1 MEVNKIQEELARL
14 IELVDGW
21 AGSHDVPGIERDLVL
36 DKLKKLYEA
45 IRFANFDEGDSSAS
59 ASVAAQQSV
68 AEVAPVSEISIDLD
82 DLLAEPVRDSLP
94 EPAAMPEALG
104 ESAGVSAA
112 VPESAPSVKPVSAS
126 AVTEPEPEPVL
137 VVASA
142 PVAEPDPVLADESA
156 PESVPVSESAPAA
169 ESIAVAVAVSV
180 TSGLSR
186 QDASMEGQSD
196 KASGTGH
203 DAAVRTGRE
212 GLAGS
217 SAGQVVAPSSEADTE
232 SKQKVV
238 VSDSLFDLDDL
249 VIRHREKRRVI
260 MSLYETDGPQEAAAS
275 KIPVGIGQK
284 PGHAA
289 APQQQATAGKEQD
302 DAAAPQQ
309 QATAGKEQDDAAAPQ
324 PETLL
329 EKMDEPKKSVTSQIP
344 EPQSETSESDSVA
357 AEISEQADNAA
368 DADASVAASQKTGV
382 AETTSTKTD
391 APKYPF
397 AAEPEPVLG
406 EVLGGD
412 VHTLADT
419 IAAPKDMASEIVR
432 KERITDLKQAIGIND
447 KFLLL
452 RDLFG
457 GDTERYERTI
467 DRLNEFDDLDDCIIY
482 ISENYDWNPS
492 SDGVRFLMELL
503 ERKLS

>member
-21 AGSHDVPGIERDLVL
+21 AGSLDVPGIERDLVL

-126 AVTEPEPEPVL
+126 AVTEPMSEPMPVVAPASVPEPDPAPAVGTAPEPV
-137 VVASA
+137 
-142 PVAEPDPVLADESA
+142 PVSESVPA
-156 PESVPVSESAPAA
+156 VQSVPVSEPAA
-169 ESIAVAVAVSV
+169 VEVSL
-180 TSGLSR
+180 SAAAGFSR
-186 QDASMEGQSD
+186 QDVSMEGRAG
-196 KASGTGH
+196 KAPGTGR
-203 DAAVRTGRE
+203 DAAARIGQE

-289 APQQQATAGKEQD
+289 APQQRATAGKEQD
-302 DAAAPQQ
+302 DAV
-309 QATAGKEQDDAAAPQ
+309 APQ

-329 EKMDEPKKSVTSQIP
+329 DKMDEPKKSVTSQMP

-368 DADASVAASQKTGV
+368 DADASVAASQKTVV
-382 AETTSTKTD
+382 AETTSAKTD

>member
-126 AVTEPEPEPVL
+126 AVTEPMSEPMPVVAPASVPEPDPAPAVGTAPEPV
-137 VVASA
+137 
-142 PVAEPDPVLADESA
+142 PVSESVPA
-156 PESVPVSESAPAA
+156 VQSVPVSEPAA
-169 ESIAVAVAVSV
+169 VEVSL
-180 TSGLSR
+180 SAAAGFSR
-186 QDASMEGQSD
+186 QDVSMEGRAG
-196 KASGTGH
+196 KAPGTGH

-217 SAGQVVAPSSEADTE
+217 SAGQVVAPSSEADAE

-275 KIPVGIGQK
+275 KIPVGTGQK
-284 PGHAA
+284 PGH
-289 APQQQATAGKEQD
+289 
-302 DAAAPQQ
+302 AAAPQQ

>member
-82 DLLAEPVRDSLP
+82 DLLAEPVRDFLP
-94 EPAAMPEALG
+94 ESAAMPEALDAPVG
-104 ESAGVSAA
+104 ESAA
-112 VPESAPSVKPVSAS
+112 VPEPASSEKPVSVS
-126 AVTEPEPEPVL
+126 AVTEPMSEPMPVVAPASVPEPDPAPAVGTAPEPV
-137 VVASA
+137 
-142 PVAEPDPVLADESA
+142 PVSESVPA
-156 PESVPVSESAPAA
+156 VQSVPVSEPAA
-169 ESIAVAVAVSV
+169 VEVSL
-180 TSGLSR
+180 SAAAGFSR
-186 QDASMEGQSD
+186 QDVSMEGRAG
-196 KASGTGH
+196 KAPGTGR
-203 DAAVRTGRE
+203 DAAARIGQE

-289 APQQQATAGKEQD
+289 APQQRATAGKEQD
-302 DAAAPQQ
+302 DAVAPQQ
-309 QATAGKEQDDAAAPQ
+309 
-324 PETLL
+324 ETLL
-329 EKMDEPKKSVTSQIP
+329 DKMDEPKKSVTSQIP
-344 EPQSETSESDSVA
+344 EPQSETSKSGSVA

-368 DADASVAASQKTGV
+368 DADASVAASQKTVV
-382 AETTSTKTD
+382 AETTSAKTD

-457 GDTERYERTI
+457 GDAERYERTI
-467 DRLNEFDDLDDCIIY
+467 DRLNAFDDLDDCIIY

>member
-59 ASVAAQQSV
+59 ASVAAQQSG
-68 AEVAPVSEISIDLD
+68 AETAPVSEISIDLD
-82 DLLAEPVRDSLP
+82 DLLAEPVRDFLP
-94 EPAAMPEALG
+94 ESAAMPEALDAPVG
-104 ESAGVSAA
+104 ESAA
-112 VPESAPSVKPVSAS
+112 VPEPASSEKPVSVS
-126 AVTEPEPEPVL
+126 AVTEPMSEPMPVVAPASVPEPDPASAVGTAPEPV
-137 VVASA
+137 
-142 PVAEPDPVLADESA
+142 PVSESVPA
-156 PESVPVSESAPAA
+156 VQSVPVSEPAA
-169 ESIAVAVAVSV
+169 VEVSL
-180 TSGLSR
+180 SAAAGLSR
-186 QDASMEGQSD
+186 QDVSMEGRAG
-196 KASGTGH
+196 KAPGTGR
-203 DAAVRTGRE
+203 DAAARIGQE

-217 SAGQVVAPSSEADTE
+217 SAGQVVVPSSEADTE

-289 APQQQATAGKEQD
+289 VPQQRATAGKEQD
-302 DAAAPQQ
+302 DAV
-309 QATAGKEQDDAAAPQ
+309 APQ

-329 EKMDEPKKSVTSQIP
+329 DKMDEPKKSVTSQIP
-344 EPQSETSESDSVA
+344 ALQSETSKSGSVA

-368 DADASVAASQKTGV
+368 DADASVAASQKTVV
-382 AETTSTKTD
+382 AETTSAKTD

-457 GDTERYERTI
+457 GDAERYERTI
-467 DRLNEFDDLDDCIIY
+467 DRLNAFDDLDDCIIY

>member
-82 DLLAEPVRDSLP
+82 DLLAEPVRDFLP
-94 EPAAMPEALG
+94 ESAAMPEALDAPVG
-104 ESAGVSAA
+104 ESAA
-112 VPESAPSVKPVSAS
+112 VPEPASSEKPVSVS
-126 AVTEPEPEPVL
+126 AVTEPMSEPMPVVAPASVPEPDPAPAVGTAPEPV
-137 VVASA
+137 
-142 PVAEPDPVLADESA
+142 PVSESVPA
-156 PESVPVSESAPAA
+156 VQSVPVSEPAA
-169 ESIAVAVAVSV
+169 VEVSL
-180 TSGLSR
+180 SAAAGFSR
-186 QDASMEGQSD
+186 QDVSMEGQSD

-217 SAGQVVAPSSEADTE
+217 SAGQVVAPSSEADAE

-275 KIPVGIGQK
+275 KIPVGTGQK
-284 PGHAA
+284 PGH
-289 APQQQATAGKEQD
+289 
-302 DAAAPQQ
+302 AAAPQQ

>member
-82 DLLAEPVRDSLP
+82 DLLAEPVRDFLP
-94 EPAAMPEALG
+94 ESAAMPEALDAPVG
-104 ESAGVSAA
+104 ESAA
-112 VPESAPSVKPVSAS
+112 VPEPASSEKPVSVS
-126 AVTEPEPEPVL
+126 AVTEPMSEPMPVVAPASVPEPDPAPAVGTAPEPV
-137 VVASA
+137 
-142 PVAEPDPVLADESA
+142 PVSESVPA
-156 PESVPVSESAPAA
+156 VQSVPVSEPAA
-169 ESIAVAVAVSV
+169 VEVS
-180 TSGLSR
+180 LSAAAGFSR
-186 QDASMEGQSD
+186 HDVSMEGRAG
-196 KASGTGH
+196 KAPGTGR
-203 DAAVRTGRE
+203 DAAARIGQE

-289 APQQQATAGKEQD
+289 APQQRATAGKEQD
-302 DAAAPQQ
+302 DAV
-309 QATAGKEQDDAAAPQ
+309 APQ

-329 EKMDEPKKSVTSQIP
+329 DKMDEPKKSVTSQMP

-368 DADASVAASQKTGV
+368 DADASVAASQKTVV
-382 AETTSTKTD
+382 AETTSAKTD

>member
-126 AVTEPEPEPVL
+126 AVTEPMSEPMPVVAPASVPEPDPAPAVGTAPEPV
-137 VVASA
+137 
-142 PVAEPDPVLADESA
+142 PVSESVPA
-156 PESVPVSESAPAA
+156 VQSVPVSEPAA
-169 ESIAVAVAVSV
+169 VEVSL
-180 TSGLSR
+180 SAAAGFSR
-186 QDASMEGQSD
+186 QDVSMEGRAG
-196 KASGTGH
+196 KAPGTGR
-203 DAAVRTGRE
+203 DAAARIGQE

-289 APQQQATAGKEQD
+289 APQQR
-302 DAAAPQQ
+302 
-309 QATAGKEQDDAAAPQ
+309 ATAGKEQDDAAAPQ

-329 EKMDEPKKSVTSQIP
+329 DKMDEPKKSVTSQIP
-344 EPQSETSESDSVA
+344 EPQSETSKSGSVA

-368 DADASVAASQKTGV
+368 DADASVAASQKTVV
-382 AETTSTKTD
+382 AETTSAKTD

-457 GDTERYERTI
+457 GDAERYERTI
-467 DRLNEFDDLDDCIIY
+467 DRLNAFDDLDDCIIY

>member
-126 AVTEPEPEPVL
+126 AVTEPMSEPMPVVAPASVPEPDPAPAVGTAPEPV
-137 VVASA
+137 
-142 PVAEPDPVLADESA
+142 PVSESVPA
-156 PESVPVSESAPAA
+156 VQSVPVSEPAA
-169 ESIAVAVAVSV
+169 VEVSL
-180 TSGLSR
+180 SAAAGFSR
-186 QDASMEGQSD
+186 QDVSMEGRAG
-196 KASGTGH
+196 KAPGTGR
-203 DAAVRTGRE
+203 DAAARIGQE

-238 VSDSLFDLDDL
+238 VSASLFDLDDL

-289 APQQQATAGKEQD
+289 APQQRATAGKEQD
-302 DAAAPQQ
+302 DAV
-309 QATAGKEQDDAAAPQ
+309 APQ

-329 EKMDEPKKSVTSQIP
+329 DKMDEPKKSVTSQMP

-368 DADASVAASQKTGV
+368 DADASVAASQKTVV
-382 AETTSTKTD
+382 AETTSAKTD

>member
-82 DLLAEPVRDSLP
+82 DLLAEPVRDFLP
-94 EPAAMPEALG
+94 ESAAMPEALDAPVG
-104 ESAGVSAA
+104 ESAA
-112 VPESAPSVKPVSAS
+112 VPEPASSEKPVSVS
-126 AVTEPEPEPVL
+126 AVTEPMSEPMPVVAPASVPEPDPAPAVGTAPEPV
-137 VVASA
+137 
-142 PVAEPDPVLADESA
+142 PVSESVPA
-156 PESVPVSESAPAA
+156 VQSVPVSEPAA
-169 ESIAVAVAVSV
+169 VEVSL
-180 TSGLSR
+180 SAAAGFSR
-186 QDASMEGQSD
+186 QDVSMEGRAG
-196 KASGTGH
+196 KAPGTGR
-203 DAAVRTGRE
+203 DAAARIGQE

-289 APQQQATAGKEQD
+289 APQQRATAGKEQD
-302 DAAAPQQ
+302 DAV
-309 QATAGKEQDDAAAPQ
+309 APQ

-329 EKMDEPKKSVTSQIP
+329 DKMDEPKKSVTSQMP

-368 DADASVAASQKTGV
+368 DADASVAASQKTVV
-382 AETTSTKTD
+382 AETTSAKTD

-482 ISENYDWNPS
+482 ISENYHSNPS

>member
-82 DLLAEPVRDSLP
+82 DLLAEPVRDFLP
-94 EPAAMPEALG
+94 ESAAMPEALDAPVG
-104 ESAGVSAA
+104 ESAA
-112 VPESAPSVKPVSAS
+112 VPEPASSEKPVSVS
-126 AVTEPEPEPVL
+126 AVTEPMSEPMPVVAPASVPEPDPASAVGTAPEPV
-137 VVASA
+137 
-142 PVAEPDPVLADESA
+142 PVSGSVPAVQ
-156 PESVPVSESAPAA
+156 SVPVSEPAA
-169 ESIAVAVAVSV
+169 VEVSL
-180 TSGLSR
+180 SAAAGLSR
-186 QDASMEGQSD
+186 QDVSMEGRAG
-196 KASGTGH
+196 KAPGTGR
-203 DAAVRTGRE
+203 DAAARIGQE

-289 APQQQATAGKEQD
+289 APQQRATAGKEQD
-302 DAAAPQQ
+302 DAV
-309 QATAGKEQDDAAAPQ
+309 APQ

-329 EKMDEPKKSVTSQIP
+329 DKMDEPKKSVTSQMP

-368 DADASVAASQKTGV
+368 DADASVAASQKTVV
-382 AETTSTKTD
+382 AETTSAKTD

>member
-59 ASVAAQQSV
+59 ASVAAQQSG
-68 AEVAPVSEISIDLD
+68 AETAPVSEISIDLD
-82 DLLAEPVRDSLP
+82 DLLAEPVRDFLP
-94 EPAAMPEALG
+94 ESAAMPEALDAPVG
-104 ESAGVSAA
+104 ESAA
-112 VPESAPSVKPVSAS
+112 VPEPASSEKPVSVS
-126 AVTEPEPEPVL
+126 AVTEPMSEPMPVVAPASVPEPDPASAVGTAPEPV
-137 VVASA
+137 
-142 PVAEPDPVLADESA
+142 PVSESVPA
-156 PESVPVSESAPAA
+156 VQSVPVSEPAA
-169 ESIAVAVAVSV
+169 VEVSL
-180 TSGLSR
+180 SAAAGLSR
-186 QDASMEGQSD
+186 QDVSMEGRAG
-196 KASGTGH
+196 KAPGTGR
-203 DAAVRTGRE
+203 DAAARIGQE

-217 SAGQVVAPSSEADTE
+217 SAGQVVVPSSEADTE

-289 APQQQATAGKEQD
+289 APQQRATAGKEQD
-302 DAAAPQQ
+302 DAV
-309 QATAGKEQDDAAAPQ
+309 APQ

-329 EKMDEPKKSVTSQIP
+329 DKMDEPKKSVTSQIP
-344 EPQSETSESDSVA
+344 EPQSETSKSGSVA

-368 DADASVAASQKTGV
+368 DADASVAASQKTVV
-382 AETTSTKTD
+382 AETTSAKTD

>member
-1 MEVNKIQEELARL
+1 MKVNKIQEELARL
-14 IELVDGW
+14 TELVDGW

-82 DLLAEPVRDSLP
+82 DLLAEPVRDFLP
-94 EPAAMPEALG
+94 ESAAMPEALDAPVG
-104 ESAGVSAA
+104 ESAA
-112 VPESAPSVKPVSAS
+112 VPEPASSEKPVSVS
-126 AVTEPEPEPVL
+126 AVTEPMSEPMPVVAPASVPEPDPAPAVGTVPEPV
-137 VVASA
+137 
-142 PVAEPDPVLADESA
+142 PVSESVPA
-156 PESVPVSESAPAA
+156 VQSVPVSEPAA
-169 ESIAVAVAVSV
+169 VEVSL
-180 TSGLSR
+180 SAAAGLSR
-186 QDASMEGQSD
+186 QDVSMEGRAG
-196 KASGTGH
+196 KAPGTGR
-203 DAAVRTGRE
+203 DAAARIGQE

-217 SAGQVVAPSSEADTE
+217 SAGQVVAPSSEANTE

-289 APQQQATAGKEQD
+289 APQQRATAGKEQD
-302 DAAAPQQ
+302 DAV
-309 QATAGKEQDDAAAPQ
+309 APQ

-329 EKMDEPKKSVTSQIP
+329 DKMDEPKKSVTSQIP
-344 EPQSETSESDSVA
+344 EPQSETSKSGSVA

-368 DADASVAASQKTGV
+368 DADASVAASQKTVV
-382 AETTSTKTD
+382 AETTSAKTD

-457 GDTERYERTI
+457 GDAERYERTI
-467 DRLNEFDDLDDCIIY
+467 DRLNAFDDLDDCIIY

>member
-14 IELVDGW
+14 TELVDGW

-59 ASVAAQQSV
+59 ASVAVQQSG
-68 AEVAPVSEISIDLD
+68 AETAPVSEISIDLD
-82 DLLAEPVRDSLP
+82 DLLAEPVRDFLP
-94 EPAAMPEALG
+94 ESAAMPEALDAPVG
-104 ESAGVSAA
+104 ESAA
-112 VPESAPSVKPVSAS
+112 VPEPASSEKPVSVS
-126 AVTEPEPEPVL
+126 AVTEPMSEPMPVVAPASVPEPDPAPAVGTAPEPV
-137 VVASA
+137 
-142 PVAEPDPVLADESA
+142 PVSESVPA
-156 PESVPVSESAPAA
+156 VQSVPVSEPASVEVSLSAAA
-169 ESIAVAVAVSV
+169 
-180 TSGLSR
+180 GFSR
-186 QDASMEGQSD
+186 QDVSMEGRAG
-196 KASGTGH
+196 KAPGTGR
-203 DAAVRTGRE
+203 DAAARIGQE

-289 APQQQATAGKEQD
+289 APQQRATAGKEQD
-302 DAAAPQQ
+302 DAV
-309 QATAGKEQDDAAAPQ
+309 APQ

-329 EKMDEPKKSVTSQIP
+329 DKMDEPKKSVTSQIP
-344 EPQSETSESDSVA
+344 EPQSETSKSGSVA

-368 DADASVAASQKTGV
+368 DADASVAASQKTVV
-382 AETTSTKTD
+382 AETTSAKTD

-457 GDTERYERTI
+457 GDAERYERTI
-467 DRLNEFDDLDDCIIY
+467 DRLNAFDDLDDCIIY

>member
-59 ASVAAQQSV
+59 ASVAAQQSG
-68 AEVAPVSEISIDLD
+68 AETAPVSEISIDLD
-82 DLLAEPVRDSLP
+82 DLLAEPVRDFLP
-94 EPAAMPEALG
+94 ESAAMPEALDAPVG
-104 ESAGVSAA
+104 ESAA
-112 VPESAPSVKPVSAS
+112 VPEPASSEKPVSVS
-126 AVTEPEPEPVL
+126 AVTEPMSEPMPVVAPASVPEPDPASAVGTAPEPV
-137 VVASA
+137 
-142 PVAEPDPVLADESA
+142 PVSESVPA
-156 PESVPVSESAPAA
+156 VQSVPVSEPAA
-169 ESIAVAVAVSV
+169 VEVSL
-180 TSGLSR
+180 SAAAGLSR
-186 QDASMEGQSD
+186 QDVSMEGRAG
-196 KASGTGH
+196 KAPGTGR
-203 DAAVRTGRE
+203 DAAARIGQE

-217 SAGQVVAPSSEADTE
+217 SAGQVVAPSSEANTE

-289 APQQQATAGKEQD
+289 APQQRATAGKEQD
-302 DAAAPQQ
+302 DAV
-309 QATAGKEQDDAAAPQ
+309 APQ

-329 EKMDEPKKSVTSQIP
+329 DKMDEPKKSVTSQIP
-344 EPQSETSESDSVA
+344 EPQSETSKSGSVA

-368 DADASVAASQKTGV
+368 DADASVAASQKTVV
-382 AETTSTKTD
+382 AETTSAKTD

-457 GDTERYERTI
+457 GDAERYERTI
-467 DRLNEFDDLDDCIIY
+467 DRLNAFDDLDDCIIY

>member
-59 ASVAAQQSV
+59 ASVAAQQSG
-68 AEVAPVSEISIDLD
+68 AETAPVSEISIDLD
-82 DLLAEPVRDSLP
+82 DLLAEPVRDFLP
-94 EPAAMPEALG
+94 ESAAMPEALDAPVG
-104 ESAGVSAA
+104 ESAA
-112 VPESAPSVKPVSAS
+112 VPEPASSEKPVSVS
-126 AVTEPEPEPVL
+126 AVTEPMSEPMPVVAPASVPEPDPAPAVGTAPEPV
-137 VVASA
+137 
-142 PVAEPDPVLADESA
+142 PVSESVPA
-156 PESVPVSESAPAA
+156 VQSVPVSEPAA
-169 ESIAVAVAVSV
+169 VEVSL
-180 TSGLSR
+180 SAAAGFSR
-186 QDASMEGQSD
+186 QDVSMEGRAG
-196 KASGTGH
+196 KAPGTGR
-203 DAAVRTGRE
+203 DAAARIGQE

-217 SAGQVVAPSSEADTE
+217 SAGQVVAPSSEADAE

-275 KIPVGIGQK
+275 KIPVGTGQK
-284 PGHAA
+284 PGH
-289 APQQQATAGKEQD
+289 
-302 DAAAPQQ
+302 AAAPQQ

>member
-82 DLLAEPVRDSLP
+82 DLLAEPVRDFLP
-94 EPAAMPEALG
+94 ESAAMPEALDAPVG
-104 ESAGVSAA
+104 ESAA
-112 VPESAPSVKPVSAS
+112 VPEPASSEKPVSVS
-126 AVTEPEPEPVL
+126 AVTEPMSEPMPVVAPASVPEPDPASAVGTAPEPV
-137 VVASA
+137 
-142 PVAEPDPVLADESA
+142 PVSGSVPAVQ
-156 PESVPVSESAPAA
+156 SVPVSEPAA
-169 ESIAVAVAVSV
+169 VEVSL
-180 TSGLSR
+180 SAAAGFSR
-186 QDASMEGQSD
+186 QDVSMEGRAG
-196 KASGTGH
+196 KAPGTGR
-203 DAAVRTGRE
+203 DAAARIGQE

-289 APQQQATAGKEQD
+289 APQQRATAGKEQD
-302 DAAAPQQ
+302 DAV
-309 QATAGKEQDDAAAPQ
+309 APQ

-329 EKMDEPKKSVTSQIP
+329 DKMDEPKKSVTSQMP

-368 DADASVAASQKTGV
+368 DADASVAASQKTVV
-382 AETTSTKTD
+382 AETTSAKTD

>member
-126 AVTEPEPEPVL
+126 AVTEPMSEPMPVVAPASVPEPDPAPAVGTAPEPV
-137 VVASA
+137 
-142 PVAEPDPVLADESA
+142 PVSESVPA
-156 PESVPVSESAPAA
+156 VQSVPVSEPAA
-169 ESIAVAVAVSV
+169 VEVSL
-180 TSGLSR
+180 SAAAGFSR
-186 QDASMEGQSD
+186 QDVSMEGRAG
-196 KASGTGH
+196 KAPGTGR
-203 DAAVRTGRE
+203 DAAARIGQE

-289 APQQQATAGKEQD
+289 APQQRATAGKEQD
-302 DAAAPQQ
+302 DAV
-309 QATAGKEQDDAAAPQ
+309 APQ

-329 EKMDEPKKSVTSQIP
+329 DKMDEPKKSVTSQIP

-368 DADASVAASQKTGV
+368 DADASGAASQKTGV

>member
-59 ASVAAQQSV
+59 ASVAAQQSG
-68 AEVAPVSEISIDLD
+68 AETAPVSEISIDLD
-82 DLLAEPVRDSLP
+82 DLLAEPVRDFLP
-94 EPAAMPEALG
+94 ESAAMPEALDAPVG
-104 ESAGVSAA
+104 ESAA
-112 VPESAPSVKPVSAS
+112 VPEPASSEKPVSVS
-126 AVTEPEPEPVL
+126 AVTEPMSEPMPVVAPASVPEPDPASAVGTAPEPV
-137 VVASA
+137 
-142 PVAEPDPVLADESA
+142 PVSESVPA
-156 PESVPVSESAPAA
+156 VQSVPVSEPAA
-169 ESIAVAVAVSV
+169 VEVSL
-180 TSGLSR
+180 SAAAGLSR
-186 QDASMEGQSD
+186 QDVSMEGRAG
-196 KASGTGH
+196 KAPGTGR
-203 DAAVRTGRE
+203 DAAARIGQE

-217 SAGQVVAPSSEADTE
+217 SAGQVVVPSSEADTE

-275 KIPVGIGQK
+275 KIPVGTGQK

-302 DAAAPQQ
+302 DAAAPQL
-309 QATAGKEQDDAAAPQ
+309 
-324 PETLL
+324 ETLL
-329 EKMDEPKKSVTSQIP
+329 EKMDEPKKSVTSQMP

-368 DADASVAASQKTGV
+368 DADASVAASQKTVV
-382 AETTSTKTD
+382 AETTSAKTD

-457 GDTERYERTI
+457 GDAERYERTI
-467 DRLNEFDDLDDCIIY
+467 DRLNAFDDLDDCIIY

>member
-14 IELVDGW
+14 TELVDGW

-82 DLLAEPVRDSLP
+82 DLLAEPVRDFLP
-94 EPAAMPEALG
+94 ESAAMPEALDAPVG
-104 ESAGVSAA
+104 ESAA
-112 VPESAPSVKPVSAS
+112 VPEPASSEKPVSVS
-126 AVTEPEPEPVL
+126 AVTEPMSEPMPVVAPASVPEPDPAPAVGTAPEPV
-137 VVASA
+137 
-142 PVAEPDPVLADESA
+142 PVSESVPA
-156 PESVPVSESAPAA
+156 VQSVPVSEPAA
-169 ESIAVAVAVSV
+169 VEVSL
-180 TSGLSR
+180 SAAAGFSR
-186 QDASMEGQSD
+186 QDVSMEGRAG
-196 KASGTGH
+196 KAPGTGR
-203 DAAVRTGRE
+203 DAAARIGQE

-289 APQQQATAGKEQD
+289 APQQR
-302 DAAAPQQ
+302 
-309 QATAGKEQDDAAAPQ
+309 ATAGKEQDDAAAPQ

-329 EKMDEPKKSVTSQIP
+329 EKMDEPKKSVTSQMP

-368 DADASVAASQKTGV
+368 DADASVAASQKTVV
-382 AETTSTKTD
+382 AETTSAKTD

>member
-82 DLLAEPVRDSLP
+82 DLLAEPVRDFLP
-94 EPAAMPEALG
+94 ESAAMPEALDAPVG
-104 ESAGVSAA
+104 ESAA
-112 VPESAPSVKPVSAS
+112 VPEPASSEKPVSVS
-126 AVTEPEPEPVL
+126 AVTEPMSEPMPVVAPASVPEPDPAPAVGTAPEPV
-137 VVASA
+137 
-142 PVAEPDPVLADESA
+142 PVSESVPA
-156 PESVPVSESAPAA
+156 VQSVPVSEPAA
-169 ESIAVAVAVSV
+169 VEVSL
-180 TSGLSR
+180 SAAAGLSR

-217 SAGQVVAPSSEADTE
+217 SAGQVVAPSSEADAE

-275 KIPVGIGQK
+275 KIPVGTGQK
-284 PGHAA
+284 PGH
-289 APQQQATAGKEQD
+289 
-302 DAAAPQQ
+302 AAAPQQ

>member
-45 IRFANFDEGDSSAS
+45 IQFANFDEGDSSAS

-82 DLLAEPVRDSLP
+82 DLLAEPVRDFLP
-94 EPAAMPEALG
+94 ESAAMPEALDAPVG
-104 ESAGVSAA
+104 ESAA
-112 VPESAPSVKPVSAS
+112 VPEPASSEKPVSVS
-126 AVTEPEPEPVL
+126 AVTEPMSEPMPVVAPASVPEPDPAPAVGTAPEPV
-137 VVASA
+137 
-142 PVAEPDPVLADESA
+142 PVSESVPA
-156 PESVPVSESAPAA
+156 VQSVPVSEPAA
-169 ESIAVAVAVSV
+169 VEVSL
-180 TSGLSR
+180 SAAAGFSR
-186 QDASMEGQSD
+186 QDVSMEGRAG
-196 KASGTGH
+196 KAPGTGR
-203 DAAVRTGRE
+203 DAAARIGQE

-289 APQQQATAGKEQD
+289 APQQRATAGKEQD
-302 DAAAPQQ
+302 DAV
-309 QATAGKEQDDAAAPQ
+309 APQ

-329 EKMDEPKKSVTSQIP
+329 DKMDEPKKSVTSQMP

-368 DADASVAASQKTGV
+368 DADASVAASQKTVV
-382 AETTSTKTD
+382 AETTSAKTD

>member
-21 AGSHDVPGIERDLVL
+21 AGSHDAPGIERDLVL

-82 DLLAEPVRDSLP
+82 DLLAEPVRDFLP
-94 EPAAMPEALG
+94 ESAAMPEALDAPVG
-104 ESAGVSAA
+104 ESAA
-112 VPESAPSVKPVSAS
+112 VPEPASSEKPVSVS
-126 AVTEPEPEPVL
+126 AVTEPMSEPMPVVAPASVPEPDPAPAVGTAPEPV
-137 VVASA
+137 
-142 PVAEPDPVLADESA
+142 PVSESVPA
-156 PESVPVSESAPAA
+156 VQSVPVSEPAA
-169 ESIAVAVAVSV
+169 VEVSL
-180 TSGLSR
+180 SAAAGFSR
-186 QDASMEGQSD
+186 QDVSMEGRAG
-196 KASGTGH
+196 KAPGTGR
-203 DAAVRTGRE
+203 DAAARIGQE

-289 APQQQATAGKEQD
+289 APQQRATAGKEQD
-302 DAAAPQQ
+302 DAV
-309 QATAGKEQDDAAAPQ
+309 APQ

-329 EKMDEPKKSVTSQIP
+329 DKMDEPKKSVTSQMP

-368 DADASVAASQKTGV
+368 DADASVAASQKTVV
-382 AETTSTKTD
+382 AETTSAKTD

>member
-14 IELVDGW
+14 TELVDGW

-82 DLLAEPVRDSLP
+82 DLLAEPVRDFLP
-94 EPAAMPEALG
+94 ESAAMPEALDAPVG
-104 ESAGVSAA
+104 ESAA
-112 VPESAPSVKPVSAS
+112 VPEPASSEKPVSVS
-126 AVTEPEPEPVL
+126 AVTEPMSEPMPVVAPASVPEPDPAPAVGTVPEPV
-137 VVASA
+137 
-142 PVAEPDPVLADESA
+142 PVSESVPA
-156 PESVPVSESAPAA
+156 VQSVPVSEPAA
-169 ESIAVAVAVSV
+169 VEVSL
-180 TSGLSR
+180 SAAAGLSR
-186 QDASMEGQSD
+186 QDVSMEGRAG
-196 KASGTGH
+196 KAPGTGR
-203 DAAVRTGRE
+203 DAAARIGQE

-217 SAGQVVAPSSEADTE
+217 SAGQVVAPSSEANTE

-289 APQQQATAGKEQD
+289 APQQR
-302 DAAAPQQ
+302 
-309 QATAGKEQDDAAAPQ
+309 ATAGKEQDDAAAPQ

>member
-59 ASVAAQQSV
+59 ASVAAQQSG
-68 AEVAPVSEISIDLD
+68 AETAPVSEISIDLD
-82 DLLAEPVRDSLP
+82 DLLAEPVRDFLP
-94 EPAAMPEALG
+94 ESAAMPEALDAPVG
-104 ESAGVSAA
+104 ESAA
-112 VPESAPSVKPVSAS
+112 VPEPASSEKPVSVS
-126 AVTEPEPEPVL
+126 AVTEPMSEPMPVVAPASVPEPDPASAVGTAPEPV
-137 VVASA
+137 
-142 PVAEPDPVLADESA
+142 PVSESVPA
-156 PESVPVSESAPAA
+156 VQSVPVSEPAA
-169 ESIAVAVAVSV
+169 VEVSL
-180 TSGLSR
+180 SAAAGLSR
-186 QDASMEGQSD
+186 QDVSMEGRAG
-196 KASGTGH
+196 KAPGTGR
-203 DAAVRTGRE
+203 DAAARIGQE

-217 SAGQVVAPSSEADTE
+217 SAGQVVVPSSEADTE

-289 APQQQATAGKEQD
+289 VPQQRATAGKEQD
-302 DAAAPQQ
+302 DAV
-309 QATAGKEQDDAAAPQ
+309 APQ

-329 EKMDEPKKSVTSQIP
+329 DKMDEPKKSVTSQIP
-344 EPQSETSESDSVA
+344 ASQSETSKSGSVA

>member
-14 IELVDGW
+14 TELVDGW

-82 DLLAEPVRDSLP
+82 DLLAEPVRDFLP
-94 EPAAMPEALG
+94 ESAAMPEALDAPVG
-104 ESAGVSAA
+104 ESAA
-112 VPESAPSVKPVSAS
+112 VPEPASSEKPVSVS
-126 AVTEPEPEPVL
+126 AVTEPMSEPMPVVAPASVPEPDPALAVGTVPEPV
-137 VVASA
+137 
-142 PVAEPDPVLADESA
+142 PVSESVPA
-156 PESVPVSESAPAA
+156 VQSVPVSEPAA
-169 ESIAVAVAVSV
+169 VEVSL
-180 TSGLSR
+180 SAAAGLSR
-186 QDASMEGQSD
+186 QDVSMEGRAG
-196 KASGTGH
+196 KAPGTGR
-203 DAAVRTGRE
+203 DAAARIGQE

-217 SAGQVVAPSSEADTE
+217 SAGQVVAPSSEANTE

-289 APQQQATAGKEQD
+289 APQQRATAGKEQD
-302 DAAAPQQ
+302 DAVAPQQ
-309 QATAGKEQDDAAAPQ
+309 
-324 PETLL
+324 ETLL
-329 EKMDEPKKSVTSQIP
+329 EKMDGPKKSVTLQIP
-344 EPQSETSESDSVA
+344 EPQSETSKSDSVA

-368 DADASVAASQKTGV
+368 DADASVAASQKTGA

-467 DRLNEFDDLDDCIIY
+467 DRLNAFDDLDDCIIY

>member
-82 DLLAEPVRDSLP
+82 DLLAEPVRDFLP
-94 EPAAMPEALG
+94 ESAAMPEALDAPVG
-104 ESAGVSAA
+104 ESAA
-112 VPESAPSVKPVSAS
+112 VPEPASSEKPVSVS
-126 AVTEPEPEPVL
+126 AVTEPMSEPMPVVAPASVPEPDPAPAVGTAPEPV
-137 VVASA
+137 
-142 PVAEPDPVLADESA
+142 PVSESVPA
-156 PESVPVSESAPAA
+156 VQSVPVSEPAA
-169 ESIAVAVAVSV
+169 VEVSL
-180 TSGLSR
+180 SAAAGFSR
-186 QDASMEGQSD
+186 QDVSMEGRAG
-196 KASGTGH
+196 KAPGTGR
-203 DAAVRTGRE
+203 DAAARIGQE

-217 SAGQVVAPSSEADTE
+217 SAGQVVAPSSEADAE

-275 KIPVGIGQK
+275 KIPVGTGQK

-289 APQQQATAGKEQD
+289 APQQRATAGKKQD
-302 DAAAPQQ
+302 DAAAPQL
-309 QATAGKEQDDAAAPQ
+309 
-324 PETLL
+324 ETLL
-329 EKMDEPKKSVTSQIP
+329 EKMDEPKKSVTSQMP

-382 AETTSTKTD
+382 AETTSAKTD

-492 SDGVRFLMELL
+492 SDGVRFLIELL

>member
-59 ASVAAQQSV
+59 ASVAAQQSG
-68 AEVAPVSEISIDLD
+68 AETAPVSEISIDLD
-82 DLLAEPVRDSLP
+82 DLLAEPVRDFLP
-94 EPAAMPEALG
+94 ESAAMPEALDAPVG
-104 ESAGVSAA
+104 ESAA
-112 VPESAPSVKPVSAS
+112 VPEPASSEKPVSVS
-126 AVTEPEPEPVL
+126 AVTEPMSEPMPVVAPASVPEPDPASAVGTAPEPV
-137 VVASA
+137 
-142 PVAEPDPVLADESA
+142 PVSESVPA
-156 PESVPVSESAPAA
+156 VQSVPVSEPAA
-169 ESIAVAVAVSV
+169 VEVSL
-180 TSGLSR
+180 SAAAGLSR
-186 QDASMEGQSD
+186 QDVSMEGRAG
-196 KASGTGH
+196 KAPGTGR
-203 DAAVRTGRE
+203 DAAARIGQE

-289 APQQQATAGKEQD
+289 APQQRATAGKEQD
-302 DAAAPQQ
+302 DAV
-309 QATAGKEQDDAAAPQ
+309 APQ

-329 EKMDEPKKSVTSQIP
+329 DKMDEPKKSVTSQMP

-368 DADASVAASQKTGV
+368 DADASVAASQKTVV
-382 AETTSTKTD
+382 AETTSAKTD

>member
-59 ASVAAQQSV
+59 ASVAAQQSS
-68 AEVAPVSEISIDLD
+68 AETAPVSEISIDLD
-82 DLLAEPVRDSLP
+82 DLLVEPVRDFLP
-94 EPAAMPEALG
+94 ESAAMPEALDAPVG
-104 ESAGVSAA
+104 ESAA
-112 VPESAPSVKPVSAS
+112 VPEPASSEKPVSVS
-126 AVTEPEPEPVL
+126 AVTEPMSEPMPVVAPASVPEPDPAPAVGTVPEPV
-137 VVASA
+137 
-142 PVAEPDPVLADESA
+142 PVSESVPA
-156 PESVPVSESAPAA
+156 VQSVPVSEPAA
-169 ESIAVAVAVSV
+169 VKVSL
-180 TSGLSR
+180 SAAAGLSR
-186 QDASMEGQSD
+186 QDVSMEGRAG
-196 KASGTGH
+196 KAPGTGR
-203 DAAVRTGRE
+203 DAAARIGQE

-217 SAGQVVAPSSEADTE
+217 SAGQVVVPSSEADTE

-289 APQQQATAGKEQD
+289 APQQRATAGKEQD
-302 DAAAPQQ
+302 DAVAPQQ
-309 QATAGKEQDDAAAPQ
+309 
-324 PETLL
+324 ETLL
-329 EKMDEPKKSVTSQIP
+329 DKMDEPKKSVTSQIP
-344 EPQSETSESDSVA
+344 EPQSETSKSGSVA

-368 DADASVAASQKTGV
+368 DADASVAASQKTVV
-382 AETTSTKTD
+382 AETTSAKTD

-457 GDTERYERTI
+457 GDAERYERTI
-467 DRLNEFDDLDDCIIY
+467 DRLNAFDDLDDCIIY

>member
-82 DLLAEPVRDSLP
+82 DLLAEPVRDFLP
-94 EPAAMPEALG
+94 ESAAMPEALDAPVG
-104 ESAGVSAA
+104 ESAA
-112 VPESAPSVKPVSAS
+112 VPEPASSEKPVSVS
-126 AVTEPEPEPVL
+126 AVTEPMSEPMPVVAPASVPEPDPAPAVGTAPEPV
-137 VVASA
+137 
-142 PVAEPDPVLADESA
+142 PVSESVPA
-156 PESVPVSESAPAA
+156 VQSVPVSEPAA
-169 ESIAVAVAVSV
+169 VEVSL
-180 TSGLSR
+180 SAAAGFSR
-186 QDASMEGQSD
+186 QDVSMEGRAG
-196 KASGTGH
+196 KAPGTGR
-203 DAAVRTGRE
+203 DAAARIGQE

-289 APQQQATAGKEQD
+289 APQQRATAGKEQD
-302 DAAAPQQ
+302 DAVAL
-309 QATAGKEQDDAAAPQ
+309 Q

-329 EKMDEPKKSVTSQIP
+329 DKMDEPKKSVTSQMP

-368 DADASVAASQKTGV
+368 DADASVAASQKTVV
-382 AETTSTKTD
+382 AETTSAKTD

>member
-94 EPAAMPEALG
+94 
-104 ESAGVSAA
+104 
-112 VPESAPSVKPVSAS
+112 
-126 AVTEPEPEPVL
+126 
-137 VVASA
+137 
-142 PVAEPDPVLADESA
+142 DPVLADESA

-217 SAGQVVAPSSEADTE
+217 SAGQVVAPSSEADAE

-275 KIPVGIGQK
+275 KIPVGTGQK

-289 APQQQATAGKEQD
+289 APQQR
-302 DAAAPQQ
+302 
-309 QATAGKEQDDAAAPQ
+309 ATAGKEQDDAAAPQ

>member
-126 AVTEPEPEPVL
+126 AVTEPMSEPMPVVAPASVPEPDPAPAVGTAPEPV
-137 VVASA
+137 
-142 PVAEPDPVLADESA
+142 PVSESVPA
-156 PESVPVSESAPAA
+156 VQSVPVSEPAA
-169 ESIAVAVAVSV
+169 VEVSL
-180 TSGLSR
+180 SAAAGFSR
-186 QDASMEGQSD
+186 QDVSMEGRAG
-196 KASGTGH
+196 KAPGTGR
-203 DAAVRTGRE
+203 DAAARIGQE

-289 APQQQATAGKEQD
+289 APQQRATAGKEQD
-302 DAAAPQQ
+302 DAV
-309 QATAGKEQDDAAAPQ
+309 APQ

-329 EKMDEPKKSVTSQIP
+329 DKMDEPKKSVTSQMP

-382 AETTSTKTD
+382 AETTSAKTD

>member
-142 PVAEPDPVLADESA
+142 PVAEPEPVLVVASAPVAEPDPVLADESA

-217 SAGQVVAPSSEADTE
+217 SAGQVVAPSSEADAE

-275 KIPVGIGQK
+275 KIPVGTGQK
-284 PGHAA
+284 PGH
-289 APQQQATAGKEQD
+289 
-302 DAAAPQQ
+302 AAAPQQ

>member
-126 AVTEPEPEPVL
+126 AVTEPMSEPMPVVAPASVPEPDPAPAVGTAPEPV
-137 VVASA
+137 
-142 PVAEPDPVLADESA
+142 PVSESVPA
-156 PESVPVSESAPAA
+156 VQSVPVSEPAA
-169 ESIAVAVAVSV
+169 VEVSL
-180 TSGLSR
+180 SAAAGFSR
-186 QDASMEGQSD
+186 QDVSMEGRAG
-196 KASGTGH
+196 KAPGTGH

-217 SAGQVVAPSSEADTE
+217 SAGQVVAPSSEADAE

-275 KIPVGIGQK
+275 KIPVGTGQK
-284 PGHAA
+284 PGH
-289 APQQQATAGKEQD
+289 
-302 DAAAPQQ
+302 AAAPQQ

-382 AETTSTKTD
+382 AETTSAKTD

>member
-82 DLLAEPVRDSLP
+82 DLLAEPVRDFLP
-94 EPAAMPEALG
+94 ESAAMPEALDAPVG
-104 ESAGVSAA
+104 ESAA
-112 VPESAPSVKPVSAS
+112 VPEPASSEKPVSVS
-126 AVTEPEPEPVL
+126 AVTEPMSEPMPVVAPASVPEPDPAPAVGTAPEPV
-137 VVASA
+137 
-142 PVAEPDPVLADESA
+142 PVSESVPA
-156 PESVPVSESAPAA
+156 VQSVPVSEPAA
-169 ESIAVAVAVSV
+169 VEVSL
-180 TSGLSR
+180 SAAAGFSR
-186 QDASMEGQSD
+186 QDVSMEGRAG
-196 KASGTGH
+196 KAPGTGR
-203 DAAVRTGRE
+203 DAAARIGQE

-289 APQQQATAGKEQD
+289 APQQRATAGKEQD
-302 DAAAPQQ
+302 DAV
-309 QATAGKEQDDAAAPQ
+309 APQ

-329 EKMDEPKKSVTSQIP
+329 DKMDEPKKSVTSQMP

-368 DADASVAASQKTGV
+368 DADASVAASQKTVV
-382 AETTSTKTD
+382 AEPTSAKTD